1 MTGGF
6 TLYLLACEV
15 APQRHFFS
23 VLSLTEPLFA
33 EISQRYLNPR
43 AFVHLDFHDNWGS
56 GPSSASAAVPPSIV
70 SVPLVNDLLYGMIT
84 FLVLLK
90 AITN

>member
-1 MTGGF
+1 M
-6 TLYLLACEV
+6 
-15 APQRHFFS
+15 
-23 VLSLTEPLFA
+23 
-33 EISQRYLNPR
+33 
-43 AFVHLDFHDNWGS
+43 HLDFHDNWGS
-56 GPSSASAAVPPSIV
+56 GPSSTSVLPFTV